1 MSKYGKVVAFAGGVG
16 GAKLATGLNLYLE
29 EGSLSVVVNT
39 ADDFTLH
46 GLHISPDVD
55 TVMYNIAGLSDQNQ
69 GWGIKDDTNE
79 ALKILDIYGGPSW
92 FKLGDKD
99 IATHIRRT
107 QRLNEGKNLTEVTSE
122 LCTALGIKTKI
133 LTMTNN
139 EVATRIITPEGEL
152 EFQDYFVARKTL
164 PKVIGVN
171 FHGIEKATG
180 TKEVLSAIEEA
191 SHIIFCPSNPI
202 VSIGPILEVKEIRK
216 KLLETNFT
224 RIAVSPIIGGKA
236 LRGPAAEMLKSL
248 NCEVSAVG
256 VAKFLRKF
264 IDGFVIDSVD
274 DPLKNQI
281 EKIGLKV
288 KTLPTIMSDLQTK
301 KNLARQTLEFSE
313 SLK

>member
-16 GAKLATGLNLYLE
+16 GAKLATGLNSYLE

-55 TVMYNIAGLSDQNQ
+55 TVMYNIAGLSDPNQ

-133 LTMTNN
+133 LPMTNN

-274 DPLKNQI
+274 EQLKNQI

>member
-1 MSKYGKVVAFAGGVG
+1 MSNYGKVVAFAGGVG
-16 GAKLATGLNLYLE
+16 GAKLATGLHSILE
-29 EGSLSVVVNT
+29 DGTLSVVVNT

-55 TVMYNIAGLSDQNQ
+55 TVMYNLAGLSDPKQ
-69 GWGIKDDTNE
+69 GWGIKGDTNE
-79 ALKILDIYGGPSW
+79 ALKILDIYGGASW

-122 LCTALGIKTKI
+122 LSSALGIKTTI
-133 LTMTNN
+133 LPMTNN

-171 FHGIEKATG
+171 FHGIENASA

-202 VSIGPILEVKEIRK
+202 VSIGPILEVSEIRE
-216 KLLETNFT
+216 KLLNPHCT
-224 RIAVSPIIGGKA
+224 RVAVSPIIGGKA

-248 NCEVSAVG
+248 NYEMSAVG
-256 VAKFLRKF
+256 VAKFLREF
-264 IDGFVIDSVD
+264 IDGFVMDTVD
-274 DPLKNQI
+274 KQLKNQI
-281 EKIGLKV
+281 EKIGLKI
-288 KTLPTIMSDLQTK
+288 KTLPTIMSNLQTK
-301 KNLARQTLEFSE
+301 RNLARQTLEFSD

>member
-55 TVMYNIAGLSDQNQ
+55 TVMYNIAGLSDPNQ

-133 LTMTNN
+133 LPMTNN

-216 KLLETNFT
+216 KLLETNST
-224 RIAVSPIIGGKA
+224 SIAVSPIIGGKA

-274 DPLKNQI
+274 EQLKNQI

-301 KNLARQTLEFSE
+301 KNLAKQTLEFSE

>member
-16 GAKLATGLNLYLE
+16 GAKLATGLNSYLE

-55 TVMYNIAGLSDQNQ
+55 TVMYNIAGLSDPNQ

-133 LTMTNN
+133 LPMTNN

-216 KLLETNFT
+216 KLLETNST
-224 RIAVSPIIGGKA
+224 SIAVSPIIGGKA

-274 DPLKNQI
+274 EQLKNQI

-301 KNLARQTLEFSE
+301 KNLAKQTLEFSE

>member
-16 GAKLATGLNLYLE
+16 GAKLATGLDLFLKDGE
-29 EGSLSVVVNT
+29 LSVIVNT

-55 TVMYNIAGLSDQNQ
+55 TVMYNLAGISDPKQ
-69 GWGIKDDTNE
+69 GWGIKNDTNE
-79 ALKILDIYGGPSW
+79 ALKILDLYGGASW

-107 QRLNEGKNLTEVTSE
+107 QRLSEGKNLTEVTLE
-122 LCTALGIKTKI
+122 LSSALGINTKI
-133 LTMTNN
+133 LPMTNN
-139 EVATRIITPEGEL
+139 QVATRIMTPEGEL

-171 FHGIEKATG
+171 FHGIEKATA
-180 TKEVLSAIEEA
+180 TKEVLSALEDA
-191 SHIIFCPSNPI
+191 THIIFCPSNPI
-202 VSIGPILEVKEIRK
+202 VSIGPILEVKEIRD
-216 KLLETNFT
+216 KLLSPNFT
-224 RIAVSPIIGGKA
+224 RVAVSPIIGGKA

-256 VAKFLRKF
+256 VARFLRKF
-264 IDGFVIDSVD
+264 IDGFIMDTVD
-274 DPLKNQI
+274 EQLKNEI
-281 EKIGLKV
+281 EKIDLKV
-288 KTLPTIMSDLQTK
+288 TTLPTIMTDLQTK
-301 KNLARQTLEFSE
+301 KNLARQTLEFSD